1 MELMLLSD
9 PAASAEPVRSP
20 DGGWLTAHVPPG
32 RLEDRDPR
40 FIRSVLPMAALVSAV
55 WFRAEVNGLDHI
67 PASGPAL
74 LVGNHSGGNMTPDTM
89 VFAVA
94 FCRRFGVER
103 PFYQLAHSLVM
114 AQPLLQP
121 LRRFGMMLASED
133 NARAALD
140 RGAALLVYPGGDV
153 EVHRPSWRS
162 GCVDLAG
169 RTGFL
174 RLAMERRVPVVPVV
188 SIGGQETALF
198 LTSGQ
203 SLARALRLDR
213 LLRLKALPVSVAVP
227 WGLDFGDFLG
237 HVPLPAKLAVEVLP
251 PVTLPGSADSDADV
265 GAAYRYVT
273 SVMQSALDSLAERR
287 ALPLVG

>member
-1 MELMLLSD
+1 MLLSD
-9 PAASAEPVRSP
+9 PPTSGGPAPSS

-40 FIRSVLPMAALVSAV
+40 FIRAVLPVAGLAASV
-55 WFRAEVNGLDHI
+55 WFRAEVNGLDNI
-67 PASGPAL
+67 PATGPVL

-89 VFAVA
+89 VFVVA

-121 LRRFGMMLASED
+121 LRRFGMMLARED

-162 GCVDLAG
+162 GRVDLAG
-169 RTGFL
+169 RTGFI
-174 RLAMERRVPVVPVV
+174 RLAMERQVPVVPVV

-198 LTSGQ
+198 LTAGQ

-213 LLRLKALPVSVAVP
+213 LLRLKVLPVSVAVP
-227 WGLDFGDFLG
+227 WGVDFGDFLG
-237 HVPLPAKLAVEVLP
+237 HVPLPSKLTVEVLP
-251 PVTLPGSADSDADV
+251 ALTLPGSADSDADV
-265 GAAYRYVT
+265 AAAYRYVT